1 MLAHQAWRCDTCA
14 YKSRLLTCSAALQLI
29 IERAYAGEK
38 DHVKHALDLFVD
50 FAAIFVR
57 ILVRP
62 VKHAQWLLVTFEV
75 YVSWSLALSIRYCFL
90 TAGGLAV
97 TCARMCR

>member
-1 MLAHQAWRCDTCA
+1 MQM
-14 YKSRLLTCSAALQLI
+14 I

-57 ILVRP
+57 ILVRCLFRGSLPCRADSRLLKRRCFSVFHPP
-62 VKHAQWLLVTFEV
+62 VM
-75 YVSWSLALSIRYCFL
+75 LAACIAL
-90 TAGGLAV
+90 AGNFDPEAKS
-97 TCARMCR
+97 

>member
-1 MLAHQAWRCDTCA
+1 MMPGVWV
-14 YKSRLLTCSAALQLI
+14 QLI

-57 ILVRP
+57 ILVRL
-62 VKHAQWLLVTFEV
+62 VLEAQILHARTYSDIETVMLLHTRSMATTNMHLQVILIQKQQREEE
-75 YVSWSLALSIRYCFL
+75 
-90 TAGGLAV
+90 
-97 TCARMCR
+97 ARRRSKRRS